1 MTGDINEFLMKD
13 VDAQDYVRAI
23 QQETFARL
31 NCMRIGLINQ
41 ILPNNEVQCLITN
54 KKLMGINKDGTQI
67 VRDYPP
73 IYARLWYMG
82 SGANGIDYPLTVG
95 TPCLLLFNDREFESF
110 FATGQVSPLSDLRTH
125 SFNDCICVPLFYAA
139 LTEEGQHNGNFN
151 IKSNGVLNISGST
164 INLTAE
170 TINLNGSD
178 TININAPNVMI
189 NGIKWE
195 DHKHGN
201 GNQGQNTTGVV
212 V

>member
-73 IYARLWYMG
+73 IYAKVWYMM
-82 SGANGIDYPLTVG
+82 GIDFPLEEQMT
-95 TPCLLLFNDREFESF
+95 CLLLFNDREFDSF

-125 SFNDCICVPLFYAA
+125 SFNDCVCIPFYRPV
-139 LTEEGQHNGNFN
+139 QDGNYN
-151 IKSNGVLNISGST
+151 IKAPNKNLNIEAKT

-195 DHKHGN
+195 DHKHGMVIKDKILQVLWYN
-201 GNQGQNTTGVV
+201 
-212 V
+212 

>member
-73 IYARLWYMG
+73 IYAKVWYMM
-82 SGANGIDYPLTVG
+82 GIDFPLEEQMT
-95 TPCLLLFNDREFESF
+95 CLLLFNDREFDSF

-125 SFNDCICVPLFYAA
+125 SFNDCVCIPFYRPV
-139 LTEEGQHNGNFN
+139 QDGNYN
-151 IKSNGVLNISGST
+151 IEAKT

>member
-1 MTGDINEFLMKD
+1 MK
-13 VDAQDYVRAI
+13 
-23 QQETFARL
+23 
-31 NCMRIGLINQ
+31 
-41 ILPNNEVQCLITN
+41 N
-54 KKLMGINKDGTQI
+54 KN
-67 VRDYPP
+67 
-73 IYARLWYMG
+73 
-82 SGANGIDYPLTVG
+82 
-95 TPCLLLFNDREFESF
+95 
-110 FATGQVSPLSDLRTH
+110 
-125 SFNDCICVPLFYAA
+125 
-139 LTEEGQHNGNFN
+139 
-151 IKSNGVLNISGST
+151 LNIEAKT